1 MQTIILTGLIGS
13 GKSAVSA
20 LLAARGIPVYDSD
33 ARTKALYDKK
43 PALVESM
50 EKALGVPLRTPEG
63 KLDRKALASLIFS
76 NPRAR
81 EQVEALVYPAVRAD
95 FIRWRSRKKAP
106 FVVLESAVILSKPI
120 FNGLADRVV
129 LVTAS
134 RLIRERRVMA
144 RDGLSL
150 EEVRRRMEAQRLPEE
165 GIDAVIRNDGTPEQL
180 REAVEQVFFSKK

>member
-76 NPRAR
+76 NPQAR

-95 FIRWRSRKKAP
+95 FIHWRSRKKAP

-134 RLIRERRVMA
+134 RLIRERRVA

-165 GIDAVIRNDGTPEQL
+165 GIDAVIHNDGTPEQL

>member
-63 KLDRKALASLIFS
+63 KLDRIALASLIFS

-165 GIDAVIRNDGTPEQL
+165 GIDAVIHNDGTPEQL

>member
-43 PALVESM
+43 PALAESM

-165 GIDAVIRNDGTPEQL
+165 GIDAVIHNDGTPEQL

>member
-1 MQTIILTGLIGS
+1 M
-13 GKSAVSA
+13 
-20 LLAARGIPVYDSD
+20 
-33 ARTKALYDKK
+33 
-43 PALVESM
+43 
-50 EKALGVPLRTPEG
+50 
-63 KLDRKALASLIFS
+63 LASLIFS

-165 GIDAVIRNDGTPEQL
+165 GIDAVIHNDGTPEQL